1 MRVYMTRHQ
10 AEQVIVALMTVFGS
24 QDEDSLKTI
33 NIKNINNVLLLQ
45 CKRDKSHF
53 NKRIEKMKVG

>member
-1 MRVYMTRHQ
+1 MRVYMTRRQ

-33 NIKNINNVLLLQ
+33 KNINNVLIIQ

-53 NKRIEKMKVG
+53 NKRMEKMKVG

>member
-1 MRVYMTRHQ
+1 MRVYMTRRQ

-33 NIKNINNVLLLQ
+33 KNINNVLLLQ

-53 NKRIEKMKVG
+53 NKRMEKMKVG

>member
-1 MRVYMTRHQ
+1 MRVYINRRQ

-33 NIKNINNVLLLQ
+33 KNINNVLLLQ
-45 CKRDKSHF
+45 CKRDKTHF
-53 NKRIEKMKVG
+53 NRKIEKVKAG

>member
-1 MRVYMTRHQ
+1 MRVYINRRQ

-33 NIKNINNVLLLQ
+33 KNINNVLLLQ
-45 CKRDKSHF
+45 CKRDKTHF
-53 NKRIEKMKVG
+53 NKEIEKMKVG

>member
-1 MRVYMTRHQ
+1 MTRRQ

-33 NIKNINNVLLLQ
+33 KNINNVLLLQ

-53 NKRIEKMKVG
+53 NKRMEKMKVG